1 MADQINQG
9 GAKIQERQDPRQTGS
24 NAASSRGAQSDDITQ
39 GNEAQHRREQMSKME
54 KAEGEMPRAFP
65 DRDPALKKTGE
76 F

>member
-24 NAASSRGAQSDDITQ
+24 RAGTQSSDVTQ
-39 GNEAQHRREQMSKME
+39 GEAAPHRRAQMAKMT
-54 KAEGEMPRAFP
+54 KAEGEVPRAFP